1 MINEVTE
8 YIKKKDKWHNQLTQL
23 RQILL
28 STELQECI
36 KWGMPTYT
44 MDGKNVI
51 SFSGYKN
58 HCGLWFF
65 QGSLLLDKYNILSN
79 AQEGKTKTMRHYKLY
94 EGDKID
100 IKKVTSY
107 IREAIKNQ
115 KDGKGT
121 ATPVQN
127 KLKSEVTYTLDD
139 YLKKRLDKNQLIKK
153 KFLNLT
159 KIQQRDYSNYIT
171 EAKRESTK
179 LSRIEKIIPLISEG
193 NSLSSLWG
201 NKK

>member
-65 QGSLLLDKYNILSN
+65 QGSLLLDKYNMLSN
-79 AQEGKTKTMRHYKLY
+79 AQEGKTKTRRHYKLY

-115 KDGKGT
+115 KDGRVTGT
-121 ATPVQN
+121 SVQN

-179 LSRIEKIIPLISEG
+179 LSRIEKIISLISEG